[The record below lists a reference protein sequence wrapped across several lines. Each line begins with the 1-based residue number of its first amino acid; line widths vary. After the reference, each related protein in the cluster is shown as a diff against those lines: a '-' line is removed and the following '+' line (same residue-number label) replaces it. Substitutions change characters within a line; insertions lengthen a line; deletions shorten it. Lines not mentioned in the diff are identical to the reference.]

1 MTESVAP
8 SQAGITP
15 YNPLAG
21 AMGVAT
27 GTDISITF
35 SEAMDPFTVT
45 TNTGNDTSCSGS
57 FQVSK
62 NSIFSSC
69 VKMSNSSPS
78 ASNGNKTFTVDPDG
92 KLADYTWYY
101 VRITIQ
107 VKDTSGNNLNSQIQ
121 ISFTTD

>member
-78 ASNGNKTFTVDPDG
+78 ASNGNKTFTVDPG
-92 KLADYTWYY
+92 KLDAGTTYY
-101 VRITIQ
+101 VKITIN
-107 VKDTSGNNLNSQIQ
+107 VTDTSGNKLSAQIEF
-121 ISFTTD
+121 SFTTL